1 MVLWL
6 HTSSQTK
13 PNLLQIWTKRREV
26 QQANRGVGGRL
37 RRPYSYF
44 TVHSTSSISWGIRA
58 KSPFG
63 GCIFICV
70 HKDVKK
76 KERTLA
82 CVKAIRFIIF
92 LSISLFLLHF
102 LFSLCGRGNPKSPYS
117 FPLNVGPIKHICG
130 FSY

>member
-1 MVLWL
+1 MEGCAGHIDTLQYIPL
-6 HTSSQTK
+6 LLYRGGSEL
-13 PNLLQIWTKRREV
+13 NLPLEV
-26 QQANRGVGGRL
+26 VFL
-37 RRPYSYF
+37 S
-44 TVHSTSSISWGIRA
+44 VCIRTL
-58 KSPFG
+58 
-63 GCIFICV
+63 
-70 HKDVKK
+70 KK

>member
-26 QQANRGVGGRL
+26 QQASRGVGGGL
-37 RRPYSYF
+37 RGPYSYF

-70 HKDVKK
+70 YKDVKK
-76 KERTLA
+76 KERKNLGLCQGYTLYY
-82 CVKAIRFIIF
+82 
-92 LSISLFLLHF
+92 
-102 LFSLCGRGNPKSPYS
+102 FSLNLSFSPS
-117 FPLNVGPIKHICG
+117 FFIFPLWSRQSQIPIQLPLECG
-130 FSY
+130 SN